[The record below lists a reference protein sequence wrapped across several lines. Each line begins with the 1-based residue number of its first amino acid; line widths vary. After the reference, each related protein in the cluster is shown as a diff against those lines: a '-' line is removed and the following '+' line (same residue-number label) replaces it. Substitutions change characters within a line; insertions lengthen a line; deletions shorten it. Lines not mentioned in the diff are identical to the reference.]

1 MFWLFA
7 AIATAAP
14 DEDFLRVADTPKVA
28 RYLKV
33 DGSPARARLKNAK
46 GPYEV
51 WVWRDGRLARYKRWD
66 GKKLLEDARFD
77 AVGDPV
83 ATLRY
88 ADGVVTEVV
97 VRGRTDANVSIA
109 AWKERAF
116 GAATLVLPPL
126 EHHADGSIEAWPV
139 EGGDWRAVWAPVGD
153 PFSET
158 FRDGLVATCACEVV
172 DRYTVFADGRAGA
185 GYLVRVPGPDAPRLG
200 EVEAF
205 ADVSGTLVLA
215 YTAPTGFDPV
225 GVDDPAVRLAPGRA
239 IVALLRWNP
248 PPKERPR

>member
-1 MFWLFA
+1 MFWLLASIA
-7 AIATAAP
+7 AAAP
-14 DEDFLRVADTPKVA
+14 DEDFLHVADAPKTA

-33 DGSPARARLKNAK
+33 DGTPPRARLKSAQ
-46 GPYEV
+46 GPYEA
-51 WVWRDGRLARYKRWD
+51 WVWRDGRLARYNRWD
-66 GKKLLEDARFD
+66 GKTLVEDARFD

-88 ADGVVTEVV
+88 ADGAVTEVV
-97 VRGRTDANVSIA
+97 VHGRTDASVPVA
-109 AWKERAF
+109 AWQSRPL
-116 GAATLVLPPL
+116 GAATLVLPPV

-139 EGGDWRAVWAPVGD
+139 DGGDWRATWAPVGD
-153 PFSET
+153 PFSEA
-158 FRDGLVATCACEVV
+158 FHDGLYATCACAIV

-185 GYLVRVPGPDAPRLG
+185 GYLVRVPGPAGARLG

-205 ADVSGTLVLA
+205 PDATGTLVLA
-215 YTAPTGFDPV
+215 YTAPTTSEPV

-248 PPKERPR
+248 PPKERP